1 MNNYIFIR
9 TIFAS
14 YDNYQNR
21 MKKLLFILAA
31 LLTLGTAAA
40 IAQTRRSDTA
50 VRALQED
57 PTRAGNNLNSY
68 EFFPIRDTP
77 APRGYKPV
85 YVSHYGRHG
94 SRSNW
99 GGSAYLGVIAVLEQG
114 QAAGILTPAGEELLT
129 GARKVL
135 AGWDGMDGRLSQRG
149 VREHAAIAKRL
160 YERYPR
166 VFKGEKHIR
175 AVSST
180 VQRCIISMN
189 SFTNSLIRQNP
200 RLDIRLDTGETFMDY
215 LDNEKG
221 WQQITGRA
229 MRGSMEVMRNIPD
242 DTLGVLSR
250 VFTDPVKAREIVK
263 SPRHF
268 TDDVF
273 NTAVVAEDFDIE
285 EDIYG
290 VLPFD
295 AIYRRWAQNNMFLYL
310 GHCNSVEAGL
320 ERVAMAKSCVEDIV
334 EKADEALAT
343 GKYAADL
350 RFGHDYPLMAL
361 VSYLG
366 IEGVGERLRA
376 DEICDKWM
384 GFWNICMASNLQ
396 MIFYKNNAGDVL
408 VKFLYQE
415 QERKLRGLEPF
426 QGPYYKWETVKAN
439 LEGYKR

>member
-1 MNNYIFIR
+1 
-9 TIFAS
+9 
-14 YDNYQNR
+14 
-21 MKKLLFILAA
+21 MKKLLLVFTAFLGLAA
-31 LLTLGTAAA
+31 ASALAQVHQSPAA
-40 IAQTRRSDTA
+40 
-50 VRALQED
+50 VKALQED
-57 PTRAGNNLNSY
+57 RTRAGNNLNSY
-68 EFFPIRDTP
+68 EFFPIQDTKAP
-77 APRGYKPV
+77 AGYKPF

-94 SRSNW
+94 SRSDW
-99 GGSAYLGVIAVLEQG
+99 GGSAFLGVIAVMEQG
-114 QAAGILTPAGEELLT
+114 QAKGILTPDGEMLLE

-160 YERYPR
+160 YNRYPQ
-166 VFKGEKHIR
+166 VFKGMKNLR

-200 RLDIRLDTGETFMDY
+200 KLEIRLDTGEKFMEY

-221 WQQITGRA
+221 WQQVTGRA
-229 MRGSMEVMRNIPD
+229 MRKSFELMREIPD
-242 DTLGVLSR
+242 DTLGVLSK
-250 VFTDPVKAREIVK
+250 VFTDPVAAREIVK
-263 SPRHF
+263 SARHF

-273 NTAVVAEDFDIE
+273 NTARVAEDFDVE
-285 EDIYG
+285 EDIYS

-295 AIYRRWAQNNMFLYL
+295 AVYRRWAQNNMFLYL
-310 GHCNSVEAGL
+310 GHCNSVDVGA
-320 ERVAMAKSCVEDIV
+320 ERVAMAQSCVEDIV
-334 EKADEALAT
+334 TKADEAIAT
-343 GKYAADL
+343 GKIAADL

-366 IEGVGERLRA
+366 IEGVGDRLEVE
-376 DEICDKWM
+376 EICDKWL
-384 GFWNICMASNLQ
+384 GFWNIPMASNLQ
-396 MIFYKNNAGDVL
+396 IIFYKNKAGDVL

-415 QERKLRGLEPF
+415 QERLLRGLEPY

>member
-1 MNNYIFIR
+1 
-9 TIFAS
+9 
-14 YDNYQNR
+14 
-21 MKKLLFILAA
+21 MKKLLLVFTAFLGLSAVSALSQVHQSPAA
-31 LLTLGTAAA
+31 
-40 IAQTRRSDTA
+40 
-50 VRALQED
+50 VKALQED
-57 PTRAGNNLNSY
+57 RTRAGNNLNSY
-68 EFFPIRDTP
+68 EFFPIQDTKAP
-77 APRGYKPV
+77 AGYKPF

-94 SRSNW
+94 SRSDW
-99 GGSAYLGVIAVLEQG
+99 GGSAFLGVIAVMEQG
-114 QAAGILTPAGEELLT
+114 QAKGILTPDGEMLLE

-149 VREHAAIAKRL
+149 VREHAALAKRL
-160 YERYPR
+160 YNRYPQ
-166 VFKGEKHIR
+166 VFKGKKHIR

-200 RLDIRLDTGETFMDY
+200 QLDIRLDTGEKFMEY

-221 WQQITGRA
+221 WQQVTGKA
-229 MRGSMEVMRNIPD
+229 MRKSFELMREIPD
-242 DTLGVLSR
+242 DTLGVLSK
-250 VFTDPVKAREIVK
+250 VFTDPVAAREIVK

-273 NTAVVAEDFDIE
+273 NTARVAEDFDVE
-285 EDIYG
+285 EDIYS

-295 AIYRRWAQNNMFLYL
+295 AVYRRWAQNNMFLYL
-310 GHCNSVEAGL
+310 GHCNSADAGEA
-320 ERVAMAKSCVEDIV
+320 RVAMAQSCVEDIV
-334 EKADEALAT
+334 AKADEAIAT
-343 GKYAADL
+343 GGIAADL

-366 IEGVGERLRA
+366 IEGVGDRLEVE
-376 DEICDKWM
+376 EICDKWL
-384 GFWNICMASNLQ
+384 GFWNIPMASNLQ
-396 MIFYKNNAGDVL
+396 IIFYKNKAGDVL

-415 QERKLRGLEPF
+415 QERLLRGLEPY

>member
-1 MNNYIFIR
+1 
-9 TIFAS
+9 
-14 YDNYQNR
+14 
-21 MKKLLFILAA
+21 MKKLLFVFTAFLGLAA
-31 LLTLGTAAA
+31 ASALAQVHQSPAA
-40 IAQTRRSDTA
+40 
-50 VRALQED
+50 VKALQED
-57 PTRAGNNLNSY
+57 RTRAGNNLNSY
-68 EFFPIRDTP
+68 EFFPIQDTKAP
-77 APRGYKPV
+77 AGYKPF

-94 SRSNW
+94 SRSDW
-99 GGSAYLGVIAVLEQG
+99 GGNAFLGVIAVMEQG
-114 QAAGILTPAGEELLT
+114 QAKGILTPDGEMLLE

-160 YERYPR
+160 YNRYPQ
-166 VFKGEKHIR
+166 VFKGKKNVR

-200 RLDIRLDTGETFMDY
+200 DLEIRLDTGEKFMEY

-221 WQQITGRA
+221 WQQVTGKA
-229 MRGSMEVMRNIPD
+229 MRKSFELMREIPD
-242 DTLGVLSR
+242 DTLGVLSK
-250 VFTDPVKAREIVK
+250 VFTDPVAAREIVK
-263 SPRHF
+263 SARHF

-273 NTAVVAEDFDIE
+273 NTARVAEDFDIE
-285 EDIYG
+285 EDIYS

-295 AIYRRWAQNNMFLYL
+295 AVYRRWAQNNMFLYL
-310 GHCNSVEAGL
+310 GHCNSADVGA

-334 EKADEALAT
+334 AKADEAIAT

-361 VSYLG
+361 ASYLG
-366 IEGVGERLRA
+366 IEGVGDRLEVE
-376 DEICDKWM
+376 EICDKWL
-384 GFWNICMASNLQ
+384 GFWNIPMASNLQ
-396 MIFYKNNAGDVL
+396 IIFYKNKAGDVL

-415 QERKLRGLEPF
+415 QERLLRGLEPY

>member
-1 MNNYIFIR
+1 MIKKR

-14 YDNYQNR
+14 YDNYQIR

-99 GGSAYLGVIAVLEQG
+99 GGSAYQGVIAVLEQG

-200 RLDIRLDTGETFMDY
+200 KLDIRLDTGEKFMDY

-285 EDIYG
+285 EDIYS

-295 AIYRRWAQNNMFLYL
+295 AVYRRWAQNNMFLYL

-376 DEICDKWM
+376 DEVCDKWM

>member
-1 MNNYIFIR
+1 
-9 TIFAS
+9 
-14 YDNYQNR
+14 
-21 MKKLLFILAA
+21 MKKLLLVFTAFLGLAA
-31 LLTLGTAAA
+31 ASALAQVHQSPAA
-40 IAQTRRSDTA
+40 
-50 VRALQED
+50 VKALQED
-57 PTRAGNNLNSY
+57 RTRAGNNLNSY
-68 EFFPIRDTP
+68 EFFPIQDTKAP
-77 APRGYKPV
+77 AGYKPF

-94 SRSNW
+94 SRSDW
-99 GGSAYLGVIAVLEQG
+99 GGSAFLGVIAVMEQG
-114 QAAGILTPAGEELLT
+114 QAKGILTPDGEMLLE

-160 YERYPR
+160 YNRYPQ
-166 VFKGEKHIR
+166 VFKGKKNLR

-200 RLDIRLDTGETFMDY
+200 KLEIRLDTGEKFMEY

-221 WQQITGRA
+221 WQQVTGRA
-229 MRGSMEVMRNIPD
+229 MRKSFELMREIPD
-242 DTLGVLSR
+242 DTLGVLSK
-250 VFTDPVKAREIVK
+250 VFTDPVAAREIVK
-263 SPRHF
+263 SARHF

-273 NTAVVAEDFDIE
+273 NTARVAEDFDVE
-285 EDIYG
+285 EDIYS

-295 AIYRRWAQNNMFLYL
+295 AVYRRWAQNNMFLYL
-310 GHCNSVEAGL
+310 GHCNSVDVGA
-320 ERVAMAKSCVEDIV
+320 ERVAMAQSCVEDIV
-334 EKADEALAT
+334 TKADEAIAT
-343 GKYAADL
+343 GKIAADL

-366 IEGVGERLRA
+366 IEGVGDRLEVE
-376 DEICDKWM
+376 EICDKWL
-384 GFWNICMASNLQ
+384 GFWNIPMASNLQ
-396 MIFYKNNAGDVL
+396 IIFYKNKAGDVL

-415 QERKLRGLEPF
+415 QERLLRGLEPY